1 MARGEERAPWP
12 HDPSADP
19 GTETEGGGAMPRPP
33 AIMSAEMPARP
44 SADESGGRH
53 PQDFPVADRNAI
65 ARRAAGGT
73 GASLPLMARQRISLS
88 SKSSIR
94 SYSSKSIFIDRSA
107 P

>member
-1 MARGEERAPWP
+1 MIASTSD
-12 HDPSADP
+12 HDVGRD
-19 GTETEGGGAMPRPP
+19 
-33 AIMSAEMPARP
+33 ARP
-44 SADESGGRH
+44 AGADELAGRRL
-53 PQDFPVADRNAI
+53 QDFPVAGRNAI

-107 P
+107 PYAVGALTALRSIRAGSSM